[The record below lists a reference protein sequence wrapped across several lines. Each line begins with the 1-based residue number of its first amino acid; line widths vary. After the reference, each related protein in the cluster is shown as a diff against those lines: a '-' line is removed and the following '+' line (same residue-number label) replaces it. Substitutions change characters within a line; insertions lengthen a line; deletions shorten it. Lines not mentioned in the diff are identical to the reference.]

1 MSSFSSAAC
10 STAPAMLACRARSGT
25 MVCRPATGSS
35 GPVFPPTATGVN
47 GERKRA
53 RGGFPLNLNIDNQGT
68 GSMSP
73 LLLLFGNL
81 NNGSGNAGMSYSNR
95 NNGLSNR
102 NWNIGSRLFQLT
114 VKAYSQRLPVS
125 RHDCRNGQR
134 AARLVGKR
142 TSGVSRKR
150 FGCEE
155 KLQTR
160 LHQGR

>member
-1 MSSFSSAAC
+1 MLGTVGRLKEWWNGLLEVGRNAQVAETAAIE
-10 STAPAMLACRARSGT
+10 SNTAAQAENA
-25 MVCRPATGSS
+25 
-35 GPVFPPTATGVN
+35 TATGVN

-102 NWNIGSRLFQLT
+102 NWNIGSRLFRLT
-114 VKAYSQRLPVS
+114 VKALQSEASRLP
-125 RHDCRNGQR
+125 
-134 AARLVGKR
+134 A
-142 TSGVSRKR
+142 
-150 FGCEE
+150 
-155 KLQTR
+155 
-160 LHQGR
+160 